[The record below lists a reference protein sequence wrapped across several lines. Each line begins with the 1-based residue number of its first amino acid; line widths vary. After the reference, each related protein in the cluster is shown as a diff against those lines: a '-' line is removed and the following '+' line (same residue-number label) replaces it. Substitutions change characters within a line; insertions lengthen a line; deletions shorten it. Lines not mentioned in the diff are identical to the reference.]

1 MALGSTSKR
10 PAFGHHFLVEFLKRQ
25 NKSLYMIND
34 QKMDQRI
41 TVRLT
46 DDELNAA
53 ERAAIAEGDRKISTL
68 IRRALLVFLRDR
80 GYTNTGVSQFAPGYL
95 NPNAQ
100 FPQPVPQAQP
110 QYGAGAP
117 QYGQPNTQP

>member
-1 MALGSTSKR
+1 
-10 PAFGHHFLVEFLKRQ
+10 
-25 NKSLYMIND
+25 MIND

-80 GYTNTGVSQFAPGYL
+80 GYTNFSANPAPAQFTPGYL
-95 NPNAQ
+95 NPTSQIQQPA
-100 FPQPVPQAQP
+100 PQTHA
-110 QYGAGAP
+110 QYGAPAQ
-117 QYGQPNTQP
+117 QYGQPNTLV

>member
-1 MALGSTSKR
+1 
-10 PAFGHHFLVEFLKRQ
+10 
-25 NKSLYMIND
+25 MIKD

-80 GYTNTGVSQFAPGYL
+80 GYTNFSAPPAASPLAPGYL
-95 NPNAQ
+95 NPAAQ
-100 FPQPVPQAQP
+100 YQQSSMQTQA
-110 QYGAGAP
+110 QYGAPTP
-117 QYGQPNTQP
+117 QYGQGNTLS

>member
-1 MALGSTSKR
+1 
-10 PAFGHHFLVEFLKRQ
+10 
-25 NKSLYMIND
+25 MIND

-80 GYTNTGVSQFAPGYL
+80 GYTNFANPAGTQFAPGYL
-95 NPNAQ
+95 NPAQ
-100 FPQPVPQAQP
+100 VHQPVTQA
-110 QYGAGAP
+110 QYGASAP
-117 QYGQPNTQP
+117 QYGQPNTLA

>member
-1 MALGSTSKR
+1 
-10 PAFGHHFLVEFLKRQ
+10 
-25 NKSLYMIND
+25 MIKD

-80 GYTNTGVSQFAPGYL
+80 GYTNFGAHPAASQFAPGYIAS
-95 NPNAQ
+95 PQ
-100 FPQPVPQAQP
+100 VQQPVTQAQ
-110 QYGAGAP
+110 YGVGMP
-117 QYGQPNTQP
+117 QYGQPNIHQ

>member
-1 MALGSTSKR
+1 
-10 PAFGHHFLVEFLKRQ
+10 
-25 NKSLYMIND
+25 MIND

-80 GYTNTGVSQFAPGYL
+80 GYTNFANPAATQFAPGYV
-95 NPNAQ
+95 NPVPQ
-100 FPQPVPQAQP
+100 VPQPVAQA
-110 QYGAGAP
+110 QYGANAP
-117 QYGQPNTQP
+117 QYGQPNTLS

>member
-1 MALGSTSKR
+1 
-10 PAFGHHFLVEFLKRQ
+10 
-25 NKSLYMIND
+25 MIND

-46 DDELNAA
+46 DDELHAA

-80 GYTNTGVSQFAPGYL
+80 GYTVSNFSTKPAPEQFSPGYL
-95 NPNAQ
+95 KAD
-100 FPQPVPQAQP
+100 PQNVQP
-110 QYGAGAP
+110 AGGGQPMGGMPTQYGSSAP
-117 QYGQPNTQP
+117 QYAQPSTLS

>member
-1 MALGSTSKR
+1 
-10 PAFGHHFLVEFLKRQ
+10 
-25 NKSLYMIND
+25 MIND

-80 GYTNTGVSQFAPGYL
+80 GYTNFGTPVGTQFAPAYL
-95 NPNAQ
+95 NPASQ
-100 FPQPVPQAQP
+100 VHQPVTQA
-110 QYGAGAP
+110 QYGATAP
-117 QYGQPNTQP
+117 QYGQPNTLS

>member
-1 MALGSTSKR
+1 MSK
-10 PAFGHHFLVEFLKRQ
+10 E
-25 NKSLYMIND
+25 

-53 ERAAIAEGDRKISTL
+53 ARAAIAEGDRKISTL

-80 GYTNTGVSQFAPGYL
+80 GYTSFAAYPGTPQFAPGYM
-95 NPNAQ
+95 NPGPQ
-100 FPQPVPQAQP
+100 MQQPVTHA
-110 QYGAGAP
+110 QYGAGMP
-117 QYGQPNTQP
+117 QYGQPNIHQ

>member
-1 MALGSTSKR
+1 
-10 PAFGHHFLVEFLKRQ
+10 
-25 NKSLYMIND
+25 MIND

-80 GYTNTGVSQFAPGYL
+80 GYTNFSANPAAAQLAPGYL
-95 NPNAQ
+95 NPAPQ
-100 FPQPVPQAQP
+100 FQQSATQAP
-110 QYGAGAP
+110 APYGAPAP
-117 QYGQPNTQP
+117 QYGQANTLS

>member
-1 MALGSTSKR
+1 
-10 PAFGHHFLVEFLKRQ
+10 
-25 NKSLYMIND
+25 MIND

-80 GYTNTGVSQFAPGYL
+80 GYTNFSNPAGTQFAPGYL
-95 NPNAQ
+95 NPASQ
-100 FPQPVPQAQP
+100 VQQPVTQA
-110 QYGAGAP
+110 QYGATAP
-117 QYGQPNTQP
+117 QYGQPNTLS

>member
-1 MALGSTSKR
+1 
-10 PAFGHHFLVEFLKRQ
+10 
-25 NKSLYMIND
+25 MIND
-34 QKMDQRI
+34 HKMDQRI

-80 GYTNTGVSQFAPGYL
+80 GYTNFSANPAHTAFTPGYL
-95 NPNAQ
+95 NPTSPAQ
-100 FPQPVPQAQP
+100 QPATHANP
-110 QYGAGAP
+110 QYGAATP
-117 QYGQPNTQP
+117 Q

>member
-1 MALGSTSKR
+1 
-10 PAFGHHFLVEFLKRQ
+10 
-25 NKSLYMIND
+25 MIKD

-80 GYTNTGVSQFAPGYL
+80 GYTNFSANPATPQFAPGYL
-95 NPNAQ
+95 NPAQ
-100 FPQPVPQAQP
+100 QIQQPVTQAQ
-110 QYGAGAP
+110 YGVGMP
-117 QYGQPNTQP
+117 QYGQPNIHQ

>member
-1 MALGSTSKR
+1 
-10 PAFGHHFLVEFLKRQ
+10 
-25 NKSLYMIND
+25 MIND

-80 GYTNTGVSQFAPGYL
+80 GYTNFSANPAHTPFTPGYQ
-95 NPNAQ
+95 NPTSPVQ
-100 FPQPVPQAQP
+100 QPATHANP
-110 QYGAGAP
+110 QYGAAAP
-117 QYGQPNTQP
+117 QYSQPNTLA

>member
-1 MALGSTSKR
+1 
-10 PAFGHHFLVEFLKRQ
+10 
-25 NKSLYMIND
+25 MIND

-41 TVRLT
+41 TVRQT

-80 GYTNTGVSQFAPGYL
+80 GYSNVSLHPATTQFAPAYL

-100 FPQPVPQAQP
+100 IQQPITQGQP
-110 QYGAGAP
+110 QYGAVAP
-117 QYGQPNTQP
+117 QYGQPNTLS

>member
-1 MALGSTSKR
+1 
-10 PAFGHHFLVEFLKRQ
+10 
-25 NKSLYMIND
+25 MIND

-80 GYTNTGVSQFAPGYL
+80 GYTNFSANPAAANLVPGYL
-95 NPNAQ
+95 NP
-100 FPQPVPQAQP
+100 PVQIQHPNMQA
-110 QYGAGAP
+110 QYGAPAP
-117 QYGQPNTQP
+117 QYGQPNPLS

>member
-1 MALGSTSKR
+1 
-10 PAFGHHFLVEFLKRQ
+10 
-25 NKSLYMIND
+25 MIND

-80 GYTNTGVSQFAPGYL
+80 GYTNMGAAQFAPGYL

-100 FPQPVPQAQP
+100 IQQPVTQAQP
-110 QYGAGAP
+110 QYGAAAP
-117 QYGQPNTQP
+117 QYGQPNTLS

>member
-1 MALGSTSKR
+1 
-10 PAFGHHFLVEFLKRQ
+10 
-25 NKSLYMIND
+25 MIND

-80 GYTNTGVSQFAPGYL
+80 GYTNFSANPAAAQFAPGYL
-95 NPNAQ
+95 NPSSQ
-100 FPQPVPQAQP
+100 VQQPVTQA
-110 QYGAGAP
+110 QYGANAP
-117 QYGQPNTQP
+117 QYGQPNTLS

>member
-1 MALGSTSKR
+1 
-10 PAFGHHFLVEFLKRQ
+10 
-25 NKSLYMIND
+25 MIKD

-80 GYTNTGVSQFAPGYL
+80 GYTHFAVNPAPVQSAPGYL
-95 NPNAQ
+95 NPASHS
-100 FPQPVPQAQP
+100 QA
-110 QYGAGAP
+110 QYGAP
-117 QYGQPNTQP
+117 TVQYGQQNP